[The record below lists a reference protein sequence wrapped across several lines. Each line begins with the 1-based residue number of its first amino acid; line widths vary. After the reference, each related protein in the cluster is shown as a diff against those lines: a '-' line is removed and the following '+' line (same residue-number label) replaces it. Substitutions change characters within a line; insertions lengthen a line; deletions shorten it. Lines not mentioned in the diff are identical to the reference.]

1 MAASLDFFGDAPEP
15 PPPPT
20 PAPKSRTKAAGA
32 AADAGAPAPWSD
44 DDVRAFRKRL
54 RLRVES
60 EDAVPRPWASWDDG
74 NLDGRLR
81 RARGVRVARAYFRAG
96 AGVPRARRGPRRARD
111 GADGLGQDGRLRRAR
126 GGLLL
131 AGEKRRNSRRRDLS
145 ADGEL
150 VAQIAREAARVLRGC
165 GIEDAVAAAPWSGD
179 VVARSSVLV
188 STPLREL

>member
-15 PPPPT
+15 PAPPT
-20 PAPKSRTKAAGA
+20 PAPKPRTKAAGA

-81 RARGVRVARAYFRAG
+81 AALEACAWQEPTSVQAQACPALAAG
-96 AGVPRARRGPRRARD
+96 RDALVTAPTGSGKTGAFVVPAA
-111 GADGLGQDGRLRRAR
+111 AF
-126 GGLLL
+126 LL
-131 AGEKRRNSRRRDLS
+131 AEKNAEIPASRS
-145 ADGEL
+145 
-150 VAQIAREAARVLRGC
+150 
-165 GIEDAVAAAPWSGD
+165 
-179 VVARSSVLV
+179 
-188 STPLREL
+188 